1 MHFPIVLAFD
11 ADLKLY
17 VSVWMQVYAIV
28 VVFMRIKARSLFG
41 FYRFC
46 FVTVVKLVCEYLL
59 WIEANVDVH
68 QSMRVAL

>member
-41 FYRFC
+41 FYRF
-46 FVTVVKLVCEYLL
+46 FL
-59 WIEANVDVH
+59 H
-68 QSMRVAL
+68 VA

>member
-28 VVFMRIKARSLFG
+28 VVLMFLCVLKQGQCLVSID
-41 FYRFC
+41 
-46 FVTVVKLVCEYLL
+46 FVVIL
-59 WIEANVDVH
+59 
-68 QSMRVAL
+68 